1 MPEVKDASEAVEIAK
16 NFMAKTGW
24 ELSLITDVV
33 LEGGTWTVRALTLY
47 GQMTLKIDS
56 KTGEVLEFR
65 GDREFWRRLT
75 T

>member
-1 MPEVKDASEAVEIAK
+1 MPEVKDASEAVKIAK

-24 ELSLITDVV
+24 ELSYITDVV
-33 LEGGTWTVRALTLY
+33 LEGDTWTVRALTLY
-47 GQMTLKIDS
+47 GQMTLKINS

-65 GDREFWRRLT
+65 GDSEFWRRLT

>member
-24 ELSLITDVV
+24 ELSFITDVV
-33 LEGGTWTVRALTLY
+33 LEGDTWTVRALTLY
-47 GQMTLKIDS
+47 GQMTLKINS

-65 GDREFWRRLT
+65 TNREFWRRLT